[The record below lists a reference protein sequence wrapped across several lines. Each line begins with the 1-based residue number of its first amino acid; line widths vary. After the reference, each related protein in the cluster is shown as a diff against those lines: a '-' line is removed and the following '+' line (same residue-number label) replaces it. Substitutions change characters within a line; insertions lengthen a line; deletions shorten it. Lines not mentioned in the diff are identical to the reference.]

1 MLEIGHKLK
10 QIREDKKVSQQEV
23 AYYLKVSQKTYSNI
37 EANKSSLSIIQ
48 LLKLG
53 AFLDFNIIEFLKE
66 QQFFFNKVN
75 NLSHKEND
83 NTLPKKL
90 LEQYEYRIRE
100 KEQVIVLLREK
111 ITSLQIKSNEK

>member
-23 AYYLKVSQKTYSNI
+23 AYYLKVSQK
-37 EANKSSLSIIQ
+37 